1 MKKTAG
7 LSEASF
13 GEPGF
18 FWMKR
23 TAGEGDRNMIARVA
37 LGSLICLSFSVGTN
51 GQRWERL
58 GPAGGTVLTLGT
70 GAGGAVYLGTAD
82 GHVFAKE
89 GEGKAWELR
98 GRIGRRTD
106 AVVARLVG
114 SPEKPG
120 MVFAAVW
127 YQEPGTGGGVF
138 HSEDGGR
145 TWKLLGLQEEAVRA
159 LEFAGSE
166 PRVMVAGTRRGV
178 FRSCDEG
185 KSWERISPEG
195 DPELRN
201 VDSLAI
207 DPRDAKVIYAGTYHL
222 PWKTTDGGKS
232 WKAVSAGL
240 IDDSDIMSL
249 RVDATNPDRIFLS
262 ACSGIYRSENQG
274 GSWSKL
280 QGIPYVARRTQA
292 IVQDAQNPQIFYAGT
307 TEGLWVT
314 EDAGESWSR
323 NTPKDWVVNSVALAP
338 TDANGKE
345 RIVIGTESAGVQMSE
360 DFGKTFVDGNGGF
373 THVVVRQL
381 VGDRRDAAHLWM
393 IMEREGKSLWESGD
407 SGSNWSPLP
416 MIKTA
421 NKKSA
426 MLAGEIVEQIFDSPW
441 GCVARLSGGQLWILD
456 QQEGKW
462 REWKLRVAANPESKV
477 RLSATVDRRKTVN
490 GAEHLLLAGSVVQF
504 AQDDG
509 YVETREGL
517 LRCKSDGHCARLKA
531 FGLGGALRALQV
543 STDGAAL
550 RAVVDAKLVTSEDG
564 GQTATWHDLPVSSNG
579 VLWVNGWEWEGNA
592 ELFLGTTEGLFV
604 SVDRGES
611 WKRCAQGMPAG
622 QVEKMLRGSGY
633 LAVTLREG
641 GLYVSGD
648 DGQTWN
654 RADQDSE
661 RSRFTGLAVTA
672 PGKLTIGS
680 QSEGILRL
688 ELVK

>member
-1 MKKTAG
+1 
-7 LSEASF
+7 
-13 GEPGF
+13 
-18 FWMKR
+18 
-23 TAGEGDRNMIARVA
+23 MIARVA
-37 LGSLICLSFSVGTN
+37 LGILICLSFSVGTN

-58 GPAGGTVLTLGT
+58 GPAGGTVLSVET

-89 GEGKAWELR
+89 GEGNAWELR

-114 SPEKPG
+114 SPEKAG
-120 MVFAAVW
+120 VVTAAVW

-178 FRSCDEG
+178 FRSSDEG
-185 KSWERISPEG
+185 KSWQRISPDG
-195 DPELRN
+195 DAELRN

-240 IDDSDIMSL
+240 IDDSDIMSF

-280 QGIPYVARRTQA
+280 QGIPYAARRTQA
-292 IVQDAQNPQIFYAGT
+292 IVQDKQNPQIFYAGT

-314 EDAGESWSR
+314 EDAGENWSR
-323 NTPKDWVVNSVALAP
+323 NTPKVWVVNSVALAP
-338 TDANGKE
+338 IDANGKE

-373 THVVVRQL
+373 THQVVRQL
-381 VGDRRDAAHLWM
+381 VDDRRDAAHLWM

-416 MIKTA
+416 VIKTA

-426 MLAGEIVEQIFDSPW
+426 VLAGEMVEQIFTSAW
-441 GCVARLSGGQLWILD
+441 GCVARLSGGQLCILD
-456 QQEGKW
+456 EQQASW
-462 REWKLRVAANPESKV
+462 REWKLRLPAIPDGKPRPGAKAGGKKTTM
-477 RLSATVDRRKTVN
+477 AT
-490 GAEHLLLAGSVVQF
+490 EHFLLAGSAVQF
-504 AQDDG
+504 AQEDG

-517 LRCKSDGHCARLKA
+517 LRCKSDGHCARLRA
-531 FGLGGALRALQV
+531 FGGGGVFSALQV
-543 STDGAAL
+543 SLDGAVL
-550 RAVVDAKLVTSEDG
+550 KAVVDGKLAASQDG

-579 VLWVNGWEWEGNA
+579 VLWVNSWEWEGKA
-592 ELFLGTTEGLFV
+592 KLFLGTTEGLFV
-604 SVDRGES
+604 SVDRGEN
-611 WKRCAQGMPAG
+611 WKRCAQGLPAG

-661 RSRFTGLAVTA
+661 RSRFTGLAGTA